1 METSSDFEFSST
13 DSNDSCDQ
21 VFCSTPKSEVNCLL
35 PKSPEYTPK
44 QKILEDSSICFTT
57 PKSRSLA
64 KTSRNKLFFKVRP
77 RVLYIE
83 PEEKKSSE
91 NCVRDVII
99 DRKNMRKRMLK
110 QKFREKR
117 EQRKNFDSNRKEI
130 EEQLFGESFSLN
142 ESYRDYVNRS
152 LSNSFLD
159 NFKNVI

>member
-1 METSSDFEFSST
+1 METSSDFEFST

-21 VFCSTPKSEVNCLL
+21 VFCSTPKSEVN
-35 PKSPEYTPK
+35 TPK
-44 QKILEDSSICFTT
+44 QKILEDASICFTT

-64 KTSRNKLFFKVRP
+64 KTSRSKLFFKVRP

-83 PEEKKSSE
+83 SEEKKSSE

-130 EEQLFGESFSLN
+130 EEQLFGECFSLN
-142 ESYRDYVNRS
+142 ESYSDYVNRS